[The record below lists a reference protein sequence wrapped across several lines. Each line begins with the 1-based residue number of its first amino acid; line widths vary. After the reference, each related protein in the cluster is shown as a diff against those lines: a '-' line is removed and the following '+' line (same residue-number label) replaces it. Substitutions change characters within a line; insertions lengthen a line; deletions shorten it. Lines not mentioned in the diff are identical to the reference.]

1 MKVYAI
7 SDLHLSLSGEK
18 PMDVFGDKWENYLEK
33 IKYDWEQKVED
44 DDVVL
49 ICGDVSWAM
58 KLEDALFDL
67 NFISGLKGKKILI
80 RGNHDYWWQGITK
93 IRNSLPKNFYALQND
108 SVKIDNVIFCGS
120 RGWAVEGSPDF
131 DEHDRHIYEREV
143 ERFKLALSSASKLR
157 NDGDKLVCL
166 IHYPPFNVRKEASL
180 FTKLFEEYK
189 VDKVVYGHL
198 HGKGVALYKKL
209 SINGVEYIL
218 SSCDLVDNKLVE
230 VLYET
235 ENQKSL

>member
-18 PMDVFGDKWENYLEK
+18 PMDVFGDKWENYLDK
-33 IKYDWEQKVED
+33 IQNDWNSKVSD

-49 ICGDVSWAM
+49 ICGDISWAM
-58 KLEDALFDL
+58 KLENAMKDL
-67 NFISGLKGKKILI
+67 SYVFNLKGKKVLV

-93 IRNSLPKNFYALQND
+93 IRSQLPNNVYALQND
-108 SVKIDNVIFCGS
+108 SVKIENVVFCGS

-131 DEHDRHIYEREV
+131 NEHDRHIYQREA
-143 ERFKLALSSASKLR
+143 ERFKLALSSAKKIMQE
-157 NDGDKLVCL
+157 GDKLICL
-166 IHYPPFNVRKEASL
+166 IHYPPFNVRKESSL
-180 FTKLFEEYK
+180 FTKLFESYG

-198 HGKGVALYKKL
+198 HGKGVVPYRNL

-218 SSCDLVDNKLVE
+218 SSCDLVENELVE
-230 VLYET
+230 VL
-235 ENQKSL
+235 L